1 MVWFNLSKIANYSLT
16 IICKK
21 KSKLGKK
28 GALPLRNRKSLA
40 EKQWIHHFSVLLA
53 YPQLPVLAFGSA

>member
-1 MVWFNLSKIANYSLT
+1 LQ
-16 IICKK
+16 K